1 MFFTLVEGQIRL
13 VNHLSAVMSPFGASS
28 EAGMLLAMP
37 PNHPSLSEAVA
48 QWLSVHHVC
57 LFVLFAFVE
66 TLITS
71 YETVNLTIS
80 IDG

>member
-1 MFFTLVEGQIRL
+1 MFWFFVKVAGPVFFTLVEGQIRL

-57 LFVLFAFVE
+57 LFICVICFCF
-66 TLITS
+66 
-71 YETVNLTIS
+71 
-80 IDG
+80 